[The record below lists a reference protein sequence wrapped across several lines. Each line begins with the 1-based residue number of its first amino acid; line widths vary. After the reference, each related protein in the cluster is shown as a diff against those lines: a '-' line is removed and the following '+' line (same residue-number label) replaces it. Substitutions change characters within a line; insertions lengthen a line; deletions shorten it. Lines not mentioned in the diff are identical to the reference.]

1 MPSSPTTSAT
11 AGPSSVSSPS
21 AANAPSSLYSGRLH
35 NGEGGPSASAYS
47 SGYSSFPSAAQS
59 PPTTAST
66 MRPSL
71 SGFAPPGS
79 SASFASSIVPPPP
92 PRQPFPFSHDDT
104 DRSRLAYETLSAS
117 AKAYRVALGQLSA
130 AASNF
135 GSALEACARLKEARA
150 QPYPP
155 GPYAPA
161 RGGNEN
167 MTGSS
172 IGLGNVGSS
181 GSSLHEAS
189 CTADVLLA
197 TSGLY
202 YLMANQQGILAETVY
217 RSFELPIVHELDRY
231 GADVEAEQ
239 ESYAA
244 GIRDASREIR
254 RLEKEGVKLRKPRQ
268 RDVGRMRDHL
278 VAMTEAL
285 DALTVRQGEHAVTL
299 LDQSRDMSG
308 TVSQASRNLVRAE
321 VDILDSLARKGW
333 PGGGLD
339 VVLDGAVDL
348 FSRNGYDDDDDDLGG
363 GGGGLLL
370 GGTSNGAGIV
380 GSSSHAVVS
389 GAGGFLGSG
398 VAPKLS
404 LLGGGGAPVSSSGN
418 FDDDVDDGDDDGDD
432 ADDFGDDE
440 GTGIDDE
447 ASEVSTINGNV
458 RSSSRATGNG
468 NGNGNDATP
477 SSTSGGGG
485 FFSILTGGSILG
497 RKSEPRAP
505 SQDPLQDHDE
515 DRARGRSPR
524 KGQRSSVR
532 SQQSQQSQKSQQSR
546 QSQEAIDEGAS
557 IKEEDEDEDEGKGD
571 NEEDADNTIT
581 ISSVQPAAPQEQ
593 QQQQQ
598 RYSRADSL
606 AVDTYQ
612 HQYQSLDSLA
622 HAEASSSVAGSDAGS
637 IHGQG
642 QGGRGASASRRKA
655 AQKGKGTTPKLTPT
669 ASANSSRGRS
679 RPFSPQRVS
688 VDPQEDL
695 FSGQF
700 SSPER
705 KSLAWLKEGEQL
717 ETPQEEK
724 GEDEAGGLEEND
736 EDDLRSQASVTSSS
750 RNKGKGKA
758 KAAESGRTTP
768 AAPASRASSSARP
781 TPDIKHEETDEGVY
795 IWRHEG

>member
-1 MPSSPTTSAT
+1 MPSSPATPAT

-21 AANAPSSLYSGRLH
+21 AAKAPSVYSVTKSPST
-35 NGEGGPSASAYS
+35 GPHSGAGPSAYS

-59 PPTTAST
+59 PPMTAST

-71 SGFAPPGS
+71 SGLAPGS
-79 SASFASSIVPPPP
+79 STPFAPVAAPP
-92 PRQPFPFSHDDT
+92 PRQAFAFSHDDT

-117 AKAYRVALGQLSA
+117 AKAYRVALGQVSA

-155 GPYAPA
+155 GPSA
-161 RGGNEN
+161 RGGG
-167 MTGSS
+167 GSS
-172 IGLGNVGSS
+172 IGGAGLLSSGS

-217 RSFELPIVHELDRY
+217 RAFELPIVHELDRY

-244 GIRDASREIR
+244 GMRDASREIR

-278 VAMTEAL
+278 VAMTAAL

-348 FSRNGYDDDDDDLGG
+348 FSRNGYDDDDDDALGGGG

-370 GGTSNGAGIV
+370 GGMSNGTGIV
-380 GSSSHAVVS
+380 GNSHAVVS

-404 LLGGGGAPVSSSGN
+404 LLGGGGNGGGGAPISSSTL
-418 FDDDVDDGDDDGDD
+418 DDDLVDNDADAGDDGDSDDV
-432 ADDFGDDE
+432 
-440 GTGIDDE
+440 GIDDDE
-447 ASEVSTINGNV
+447 ASEVSTINGNA
-458 RSSSRATGNG
+458 RSSSRATGND
-468 NGNGNDATP
+468 DATA
-477 SSTSGGGG
+477 STGGGGGGG

-497 RKSEPRAP
+497 RKPD
-505 SQDPLQDHDE
+505 QDQE
-515 DRARGRSPR
+515 RGRSPT
-524 KGQRSSVR
+524 KGQRSSLR
-532 SQQSQQSQKSQQSR
+532 SQQSQQSQQSQKSQRSR
-546 QSQEAIDEGAS
+546 QSHRSQDAANEGAS
-557 IKEEDEDEDEGKGD
+557 ITEEEEGEGDDENGD
-571 NEEDADNTIT
+571 HTLT
-581 ISSVQPAAPQEQ
+581 ISSSQLASASREQ
-593 QQQQQ
+593 QQPRQA
-598 RYSRADSL
+598 RADSL
-606 AVDTYQ
+606 AVEPYQ

-622 HAEASSSVAGSDAGS
+622 HAEAEAASATGSDAAS
-637 IHGQG
+637 LQG
-642 QGGRGASASRRKA
+642 RAASASRRKA
-655 AQKGKGTTPKLTPT
+655 HQGKLSRPTMTP
-669 ASANSSRGRS
+669 ASSRGRS

-688 VDPQEDL
+688 VDPQDDL

-705 KSLAWLKEGEQL
+705 TSLAWLKEGEQL
-717 ETPQEEK
+717 DTPQDEK
-724 GEDEAGGLEEND
+724 DEKEVGNMEAPVDDDAGD
-736 EDDLRSQASVTSSS
+736 ERRSQASATSSS
-750 RNKGKGKA
+750 ADKGKGKA
-758 KAAESGRTTP
+758 TAESGRTTP
-768 AAPASRASSSARP
+768 TAAASASRASSTRP
-781 TPDIKHEETDEGVY
+781 TPDTNHNETDEGVY

>member
-1 MPSSPTTSAT
+1 MPSSPTASAT
-11 AGPSSVSSPS
+11 AGPASVSSPS
-21 AANAPSSLYSGRLH
+21 AANAPSLYSVTRSPRAGPH
-35 NGEGGPSASAYS
+35 SGGGPSAYS

-71 SGFAPPGS
+71 SGLAPA
-79 SASFASSIVPPPP
+79 SASFASIAPPP

-155 GPYAPA
+155 GPYA
-161 RGGNEN
+161 RGHDSAG
-167 MTGSS
+167 GGGA
-172 IGLGNVGSS
+172 GLMSS

-244 GIRDASREIR
+244 GMRDASREIR

-278 VAMTEAL
+278 VTMTEAL

-299 LDQSRDMSG
+299 LDQSRDISG

-363 GGGGLLL
+363 GGGLLL
-370 GGTSNGAGIV
+370 GGSSNGAGIV
-380 GSSSHAVVS
+380 SSSSHAVVS

-398 VAPKLS
+398 VGPTLS
-404 LLGGGGAPVSSSGN
+404 LLGGGGGGGAPVSSAS
-418 FDDDVDDGDDDGDD
+418 FDDDLIDGDAVDD
-432 ADDFGDDE
+432 GDDE

-458 RSSSRATGNG
+458 RSSSRAAAK
-468 NGNGNDATP
+468 DATT

-497 RKSEPRAP
+497 RKSEPRDP
-505 SQDPLQDHDE
+505 SQGQDQGQDQ
-515 DRARGRSPR
+515 DQDQARGRSPR
-524 KGQRSSVR
+524 KGQRSSTR
-532 SQQSQQSQKSQQSR
+532 SQKSQQSQTSHQSHHSHQSH
-546 QSQEAIDEGAS
+546 QSQAAIDEGAS
-557 IKEEDEDEDEGKGD
+557 LKEEGEDDD
-571 NEEDADNTIT
+571 DDEEDADQTVTVSTIEP
-581 ISSVQPAAPQEQ
+581 PAAPQQEQ

-598 RYSRADSL
+598 RYARADSL
-606 AVDTYQ
+606 AVDSYQ

-622 HAEASSSVAGSDAGS
+622 HAEATSVAGSDTAS
-637 IHGQG
+637 VHA
-642 QGGRGASASRRKA
+642 RGASASRRKPQMAQSAKA
-655 AQKGKGTTPKLTPT
+655 A
-669 ASANSSRGRS
+669 ASNGGRS

-705 KSLAWLKEGEQL
+705 TSLAWLKEGEQL
-717 ETPQEEK
+717 ETPREEK
-724 GEDEAGGLEEND
+724 EEGGVIEEGAADEEVEDE
-736 EDDLRSQASVTSSS
+736 LRSQTSATSSS

-758 KAAESGRTTP
+758 RAESGSTTP
-768 AAPASRASSSARP
+768 TSAAHFSPASPASRASSSSRP
-781 TPDIKHEETDEGVY
+781 ATDIKHEETDEGVY
-795 IWRHEG
+795 IWRQEV

>member
-1 MPSSPTTSAT
+1 MPSSPATPAT
-11 AGPSSVSSPS
+11 AGLSAAKPPSVYSVTKSPS
-21 AANAPSSLYSGRLH
+21 TGPHSGA
-35 NGEGGPSASAYS
+35 GPSAYS

-71 SGFAPPGS
+71 SGLAPGS
-79 SASFASSIVPPPP
+79 STPFAPVAPPP
-92 PRQPFPFSHDDT
+92 PRQAFAFSHDDT

-117 AKAYRVALGQLSA
+117 AKAYRVALGQVSA

-155 GPYAPA
+155 GPSA
-161 RGGNEN
+161 RGGG
-167 MTGSS
+167 GSS
-172 IGLGNVGSS
+172 IGGAGLLSSGS

-217 RSFELPIVHELDRY
+217 RAFELPIVHELDRY
-231 GADVEAEQ
+231 GADVEAER

-244 GIRDASREIR
+244 GMRDASREIR

-278 VAMTEAL
+278 VAMTAAL
-285 DALTVRQGEHAVTL
+285 DALTVRQAEHAVTL

-348 FSRNGYDDDDDDLGG
+348 FSRNGYDDDDDDDALGG
-363 GGGGLLL
+363 GGGRLLL
-370 GGTSNGAGIV
+370 GGMSNGAGIV

-404 LLGGGGAPVSSSGN
+404 LLGGGGGGGGGAPLSSN
-418 FDDDVDDGDDDGDD
+418 TLDDDLVDNDADAGDDGGNDDV
-432 ADDFGDDE
+432 
-440 GTGIDDE
+440 GIGDDE
-447 ASEVSTINGNV
+447 ASEVSTINGNA
-458 RSSSRATGNG
+458 RSSSRATGND
-468 NGNGNDATP
+468 DATA
-477 SSTSGGGG
+477 STSGGGGG

-497 RKSEPRAP
+497 RKPD
-505 SQDPLQDHDE
+505 QDQE
-515 DRARGRSPR
+515 RGRSPT
-524 KGQRSSVR
+524 KWQRSSLR
-532 SQQSQQSQKSQQSR
+532 SQQSQQSQQSQKSQRSR
-546 QSQEAIDEGAS
+546 QSHQSQDAANEGAS
-557 IKEEDEDEDEGKGD
+557 ITEEEEGEDEDEDGD
-571 NEEDADNTIT
+571 HTLT
-581 ISSVQPAAPQEQ
+581 MSSSQPASASREQ
-593 QQQQQ
+593 QQPRQA
-598 RYSRADSL
+598 RADSL
-606 AVDTYQ
+606 AVEPYQ

-622 HAEASSSVAGSDAGS
+622 YAEAEAASVTGSDAAS
-637 IHGQG
+637 IQG
-642 QGGRGASASRRKA
+642 RAASASRRKA
-655 AQKGKGTTPKLTPT
+655 HQGKLSKPTMTP
-669 ASANSSRGRS
+669 ASSRGRS

-688 VDPQEDL
+688 VDPQDDL

-705 KSLAWLKEGEQL
+705 TSLAWLKEGEQL
-717 ETPQEEK
+717 DTPQEEK
-724 GEDEAGGLEEND
+724 DEKEVGNAEAPADDDAGD
-736 EDDLRSQASVTSSS
+736 ERRSQASATNSSAD
-750 RNKGKGKA
+750 KGKGKA
-758 KAAESGRTTP
+758 KAESGRTTP
-768 AAPASRASSSARP
+768 TAAASASRASSTRP
-781 TPDIKHEETDEGVY
+781 TPDSKHDETDEGVY